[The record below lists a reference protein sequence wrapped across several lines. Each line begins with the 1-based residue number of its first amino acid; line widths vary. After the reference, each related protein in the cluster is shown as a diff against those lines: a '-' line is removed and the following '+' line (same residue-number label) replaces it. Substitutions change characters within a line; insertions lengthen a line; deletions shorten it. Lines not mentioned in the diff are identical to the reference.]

1 VTEVGRR
8 RLGRPKDG
16 VSAETQERLLHVARV
31 EFARR
36 GYDGTTNRH
45 IADAAGITPGAI
57 YHYFPS
63 KAHLFLAVYEQVQA
77 VVYGEFEK
85 AAACHDSLVARFSA
99 VLDRAVE
106 LNKEDPS
113 IGGFVVGV
121 GIEAQRHRE
130 IRELAIERRSVNTVF
145 VRRLAADA
153 AARGELA
160 PDVAPKAVEDLLNAM
175 VGGLTHFSYQQG
187 DPLRHARA
195 VDVLKRLMS
204 GSLLRESPDGEPPE
218 QRRE

>member
-1 VTEVGRR
+1 MTEGAAR
-8 RLGRPKDG
+8 RLGRPKDV
-16 VSAETQERLLHVARV
+16 VSAETQERILQVARI

-45 IADAAGITPGAI
+45 IAEAAGITPGAI

-85 AAACHDSLVARFSA
+85 AAASHETLIARFSA

-106 LNKEDPS
+106 LNREDPS

-121 GIEAQRHRE
+121 GIEAQRHTE
-130 IRELAIERRSVNTVF
+130 IRQLAIERRSVNTVF
-145 VRRLAADA
+145 VRRLASDA

-160 PDVAPKAVEDLLNAM
+160 DGVPVKAVEDLLNAI
-175 VGGLTHFSYQQG
+175 VGGLTHFSYQTG
-187 DPLRHARA
+187 DPIRHARA
-195 VDVLKRLMS
+195 IDALKRFMTGTLV
-204 GSLLRESPDGEPPE
+204 R
-218 QRRE
+218 